1 MTRELS
7 CSEYNCVES
16 PEAGHRRRSP
26 DELLKAATAVRFQK
40 HAALKIASTRGL
52 ESRSND

>member
-16 PEAGHRRRSP
+16 PEAGDRRRSS
-26 DELLKAATAVRFQK
+26 DELVKAVTAVRFQK
-40 HAALKIASTRGL
+40 HAAPRMASTRGL
-52 ESRSND
+52 ESRPND

>member
-7 CSEYNCVES
+7 CSEYNSVES
-16 PEAGHRRRSP
+16 PEAGHRLRSL
-26 DELLKAATAVRFQK
+26 DELVKAATAVRFRQY
-40 HAALKIASTRGL
+40 AALKIASTRGL